1 MLDKGEEGVGRTP
14 AIHGCHKGEL
24 SMKIKTKIRA
34 GTEGNNRGE
43 RFAFAARARR
53 AKKLRMR

>member
-1 MLDKGEEGVGRTP
+1 
-14 AIHGCHKGEL
+14 
-24 SMKIKTKIRA
+24 MKIKTKIRA

-43 RFAFAARARR
+43 RLAFAARARR